1 MVTTRVLELT
11 VLCIDLYPLRLV
23 VMLEW
28 VVVMVSL
35 VSHFSGVKN
44 HLRGTLLEVSEKEIS
59 ARLNWGVKTSSECG
73 CQYS

>member
-35 VSHFSGVKN
+35 VSHFSEVKN
-44 HLRGTLLEVSEKEIS
+44 HLRGTLLEVSEKEIP

>member
-11 VLCIDLYPLRLV
+11 VLCIDLYSLRLV
-23 VMLEW
+23 MMLEW

-44 HLRGTLLEVSEKEIS
+44 HLRGTLLEVSEKEIPT
-59 ARLNWGVKTSSECG
+59 RLNWRVKISSECG

>member
-23 VMLEW
+23 MMLEW

-59 ARLNWGVKTSSECG
+59 TRLNWGVKASSECG